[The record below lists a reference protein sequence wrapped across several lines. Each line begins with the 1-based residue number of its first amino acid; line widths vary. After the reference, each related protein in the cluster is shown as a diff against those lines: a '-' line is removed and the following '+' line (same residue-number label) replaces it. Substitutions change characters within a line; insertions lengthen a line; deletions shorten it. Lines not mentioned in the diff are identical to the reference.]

1 MNDHLSPNRQQD
13 LIPHPSH
20 IQDLSVRDMLA
31 SSTGYSMD
39 VGPEAEAHL
48 RDYWRSIRNHLWL
61 LLGITALITS
71 LVAVYMARKPDIYE
85 ARVRVQVDADTNP
98 ALGAFKGSPVIVN
111 NTYEDPSYLNTQ
123 IQILA
128 SASLLSRVVKALDLE
143 HNQGFLRPP
152 GQTRST
158 LQSVLHLVGL
168 QRNNPEAEK
177 PRIAERLTF
186 APAKAPAI
194 SGDNLDEVNR
204 LAPHVEALQLLLEV
218 QQVKDTRL
226 IEIHFTHPDPQVA
239 AKVANAIAEVF
250 VLINL
255 EKKTATNS
263 TTGDF
268 LQKRIAEL
276 QSDIRTAEERLLNY
290 AKSNQILTLDAGQ
303 NTVVDRLVGLNKQL
317 LEAEN
322 ERKMSEAAYRV
333 SNEPGAVDAMVAPNT
348 REFEGKLADLN
359 QKRQLLLVDNT
370 EEWPE
375 VKEVEKQIA
384 GLEKQIKDAHAQAV
398 LIESKLLETRYHQAL
413 DRERALRTSFNEQ
426 RGATLTQNE
435 AAINYRIIQQE
446 IETNKGLLDGL
457 LQRGKENDV
466 SAAGTQNNIHV
477 VDYAPTPKL
486 AVGPRR
492 LQVIAVALLLSITFG
507 VGLALFLE
515 YLDDTLDTPDDVEK
529 ALRLPALAVI
539 PLVEGQLRRFFPGRR
554 GKKGSNGNANGN
566 GNGNGNGGSLVLL
579 SSLEGKSSLAESYR
593 QLRTSVLLSKA
604 GCAPKTILVTSS
616 LPGEGKTTTAI
627 NMAVS
632 LAQTAARVL
641 IVDADMR
648 RPRMHTVFHLSN
660 KSGLSTILSND
671 LNEAEMLKLVQQEPE
686 SGLYV
691 LACGPMPPNP
701 AELLGSEQMRRLLTF
716 LERTFAHVIIDSPPV
731 ASFTDGVL
739 IGALVDGVLLVVH
752 AGKSSR
758 DIARRGK
765 QILTDVGAKIIGVV
779 LNKATLRPHDYYYY
793 QSYYGSAYYKG
804 ADTEAEPAGGSGQR
818 ATRSDINVP
827 GS

>member
-1 MNDHLSPNRQQD
+1 MNDNSNKQQD
-13 LIPHPSH
+13 LIRHAEQGQS
-20 IQDLSVRDMLA
+20 LSFRDMFA
-31 SSTGYSMD
+31 SPPGYSMD
-39 VGPEAEAHL
+39 AGPEAEAHL
-48 RDYWRSIRNHLWL
+48 RDYWRSIRNHLL
-61 LLGITALITS
+61 LTVGITVLITT
-71 LVAVYMARKPDIYE
+71 LVAVYMARKPDIFE
-85 ARVRVQVDADTNP
+85 ARVRVQVDADTSP

-111 NTYEDPSYLNTQ
+111 NSYEDASYLNTQ
-123 IQILA
+123 IQILS

-143 HNQGFLRPP
+143 HNQGFLRPT

-158 LQSVLHLVGL
+158 WQSVLRMVGL
-168 QRNNPEAEK
+168 SRNNPAPE
-177 PRIAERLTF
+177 RIHVAERLTLS
-186 APAKAPAI
+186 PARVLGT
-194 SGDNLDEVNR
+194 SGDDLDEVNR

-226 IEIHFTHPDPQVA
+226 IEIHFSHPDPQVA
-239 AKVANAIAEVF
+239 AKVVNTIADVF

-255 EKKTATNS
+255 EKKTATS
-263 TTGDF
+263 FTTGDF

-276 QSDIRTAEERLLNY
+276 QSDIRTAEEKLLNY
-290 AKSNQILTLDAGQ
+290 AKSNQILTLDAAQ
-303 NTVVDRLVGLNKQL
+303 NTVVDRLAGLNRQL

-322 ERKMSEAAYRV
+322 ERKVAEAAYRV
-333 SNEPGAVDAMVAPNT
+333 SKEPGAMDALVSAKT
-348 REFEGKLADLN
+348 KESESKLAELN
-359 QKRQLLLVDNT
+359 QKREQLLVDNT

-375 VKEVEKQIA
+375 VKDVEKQIA
-384 GLEKQIKDAHAQAV
+384 VLETQIKDSHVQAV
-398 LIESKLLETRYHQAL
+398 LTESKILETHYHQAL
-413 DRERALRTSFNEQ
+413 DRERSLRTSFDEQ
-426 RGATLTQNE
+426 RGTTLTQNE

-477 VDYAPTPKL
+477 VDYAPTPKV

-507 VGLALFLE
+507 IGLALFLE

-529 ALRLPALAVI
+529 ALHLPALAVI
-539 PLVEGQLRRFFPGRR
+539 PLVEGKMRRLLPGRR
-554 GKKGSNGNANGN
+554 GKKNLSIGN
-566 GNGNGNGGSLVLL
+566 GNGNGNGHGNGHANSLVLL

-604 GCAPKTILVTSS
+604 GRAPKTILITSS

-632 LAQTAARVL
+632 LAQTAAKVL

-648 RPRMHTVFHLSN
+648 RPRMHTTFNLSN
-660 KSGLSTILSND
+660 KTGLSTILSNE
-671 LNEAEMLKLVQQEPE
+671 LTEQEMLNLVQQETE

-716 LERTFAHVIIDSPPV
+716 LEQTFTHIIIDSPPV

-765 QILTDVGAKIIGVV
+765 QILADVGAKIIGVV

-793 QSYYGSAYYKG
+793 QSYYGSSYYKS
-804 ADTEAEPAGGSGQR
+804 AQPEVESASAS
-818 ATRSDINVP
+818 
-827 GS
+827 